1 LGRKVK
7 KVSLPSLKKEGMS
20 TLLMLAMLLAFLP
33 SIALASE
40 IPSPDSLI
48 LDENGAAYPDGATIN
63 ITVLTY
69 KVTFNRNG
77 GDTDVKSNCK
87 TVVGGVSLGTSP

>member
-1 LGRKVK
+1 MHFGEKSKKSIFTKSEKGRHEHPADTGNA
-7 KVSLPSLKKEGMS
+7 S
-20 TLLMLAMLLAFLP
+20 AFLP

-69 KVTFNRNG
+69 KVAFNRNG
-77 GDTDVKSNCK
+77 GDTDIQAHR
-87 TVVGGVSLGTSP
+87 